1 MALGVSSFPTVS
13 TGFNAED
20 SAMMPVTSGN
30 TSNLQQ
36 MSTSDTMKEVFFDI
50 RDGITNLAKTFSDKI
65 SGLNK
70 HLAFRL
76 EKLNSTMS
84 TIGSIAA
91 EDLNIE
97 NQTFDQ
103 MQENQSLKDRQR
115 SLGNQ
120 GEEPIVGGPGL
131 IDVLKEDF
139 KSLIDFLTPKRESVK
154 VGLLGMLALGI
165 AAFLPDIEK
174 IFENIFRF
182 FDKKFVP
189 FLKELPAKLDTLF
202 DKFKAMDFSWKQ
214 YLGMGLGAY
223 LGLKL
228 GKLLLL
234 RAFLV
239 PGGFRVLGYVGLAV
253 WAISSVFKKAGQVV
267 AAKDWTKEMG
277 ASDSQKINQIAALL
291 AGNLK
296 GGITNAFSN
305 ASDFAIAGIAIGAFG
320 GPVGMLIGGVVGAV
334 IGGILGWIGA
344 AKIASTVDDSV
355 TDLVKLWNESGVVG
369 LLDLSFGA
377 FYDVVIAK
385 IFKGVNYIFG
395 GILRLAGFDDVGRQI
410 QGYSYSWDGLKNEI
424 TLLFDMLSNVIQDSV
439 IDIVNFFLPK
449 SMHVGK
455 DKMAIDTYNSME
467 AFKQNRPDL
476 YEPGGAN
483 YKEYMLLKKKVY
495 DIDPERII
503 GRAEFERNFDLGP
516 YKDKFLADGSY
527 DDRPSIPFESIVDGS
542 YDNTL
547 KKRLAD
553 AKEDVTKIAS
563 SPVIIPIDSSTKSNI
578 SNYNNSSYTGTP
590 RVDAMEPASAALLD
604 YFRR

>member
-131 IDVLKEDF
+131 LDVLKEDF
-139 KSLIDFLTPKRESVK
+139 KTLIDFLTPKSEGVK

-174 IFENIFRF
+174 IFEKIFIF

-189 FLKELPAKLDTLF
+189 FLKELPAKLNTLF

-277 ASDSQKINQIAALL
+277 ASDSEKINQIAALL

-305 ASDFAIAGIAIGAFG
+305 ASDFAIAGVAVGAFG
-320 GPVGMLIGGVVGAV
+320 GPVGMLIGGVVGAT

-344 AKIASTVDDSV
+344 AKIASTVDKTIEDM
-355 TDLVKLWNESGVVG
+355 TALWDESGIVG
-369 LLDLSFGA
+369 FLDLAMKG
-377 FYDVVIAK
+377 FYDNIIGKLTQIFTFAAGSFLKYIGLDSAGQYLQDLRFSYEGLKGAMSFNTDVPDTYQEYLAQKVLKEKVVILNELK
-385 IFKGVNYIFG
+385 EKKLENPKEFEENGSMRT
-395 GILRLAGFDDVGRQI
+395 ILKKA
-410 QGYSYSWDGLKNEI
+410 EE
-424 TLLFDMLSNVIQDSV
+424 SV
-439 IDIVNFFLPK
+439 IAAG
-449 SMHVGK
+449 GK
-455 DKMAIDTYNSME
+455 VEDLSPPISKKEFINIRDNQDDT
-467 AFKQNRPDL
+467 
-476 YEPGGAN
+476 
-483 YKEYMLLKKKVY
+483 
-495 DIDPERII
+495 
-503 GRAEFERNFDLGP
+503 
-516 YKDKFLADGSY
+516 
-527 DDRPSIPFESIVDGS
+527 PSIPEPEPKELI
-542 YDNTL
+542 L
-547 KKRLAD
+547 KQD
-553 AKEDVTKIAS
+553 KENKIALAKTKFAETGS
-563 SPVIIPIDSSTKSNI
+563 GIPVIIPINSSTNSNI
-578 SNYNNSSYTGTP
+578 SNYNNSSYSGTP
-590 RVDAMEPASAALLD
+590 RVDGMEPASAALLD

>member
-139 KSLIDFLTPKRESVK
+139 KSLIDFLTPKSEGVK

-174 IFENIFRF
+174 IFENIFIF
-182 FDKKFVP
+182 FDEKFVP

-277 ASDSQKINQIAALL
+277 ASDSEKINQIAALL

-296 GGITNAFSN
+296 GGIKNAFSN
-305 ASDFAIAGIAIGAFG
+305 ASDFAIAGVAVGAFG

-344 AKIASTVDDSV
+344 AKIAQVVDKTIVDM
-355 TDLVKLWNESGVVG
+355 TALWDESGVVG
-369 LLDLSFGA
+369 FLDLAMKG
-377 FYDVVIAK
+377 FYDNIIGKLTQIFTFAAGSFLKYIGLDSAGQYLQDLRFSYEGLKGAMNFNSEVPSTYQGYLKQKVLKEKVVILNDLK
-385 IFKGVNYIFG
+385 EQK
-395 GILRLAGFDDVGRQI
+395 
-410 QGYSYSWDGLKNEI
+410 LKN
-424 TLLFDMLSNVIQDSV
+424 
-439 IDIVNFFLPK
+439 PK
-449 SMHVGK
+449 
-455 DKMAIDTYNSME
+455 
-467 AFKQNRPDL
+467 
-476 YEPGGAN
+476 
-483 YKEYMLLKKKVY
+483 
-495 DIDPERII
+495 
-503 GRAEFERNFDLGP
+503 EFEENGSMRTTFKKAENAVIAAGGKVEDLSP
-516 YKDKFLADGSY
+516 PISEKEFIYIRDNQ
-527 DDRPSIPFESIVDGS
+527 DDTPSIPEPEPKELI
-542 YDNTL
+542 L
-547 KKRLAD
+547 KQQ
-553 AKEDVTKIAS
+553 KEDKIALAQAKFAETGS
-563 SPVIIPIDSSTKSNI
+563 SIPVIIPIDKSTKS
-578 SNYNNSSYTGTP
+578 SVTSYNNSSYTGTP